1 MNALSISPSRYSGK
15 LLSIILAMIFL
26 AQIMVHHGLVELTA
40 QPKDLPQALPLNFAR
55 VLALG
60 ESVTAAK
67 LGILWLQAFDNQ
79 PGVSLSFRDMNYDHL
94 VKWLRLIL
102 TLDPL
107 AQYPLLA
114 AARIYTFVPDLE
126 KQKLMMEFVLTE
138 FKRDPQRRWPWLAH
152 IVILAKHRLNNQTL
166 ALKYARAL
174 ADTPSDIDIPSW
186 VRQAEIFLLADMG
199 KFDSA
204 HKLVQRLLA
213 QGVIRSQQ
221 EIEFLSEQLTER
233 EQQSQRTRNEEVGLP

>member
-1 MNALSISPSRYSGK
+1 MKTHSIISSKHNRI
-15 LLSIILAMIFL
+15 LLSIIPVITLLLQLTA
-26 AQIMVHHGLVELTA
+26 HHNLVELTA
-40 QPKDLPQALPLNFAR
+40 LPKDLPQAPSPNFAR
-55 VLALG
+55 ILALG

-67 LGILWLQAFDNQ
+67 LGTLWLQAFDDQ

-94 VKWLRLIL
+94 VEWLRLLL

-114 AARIYTFVPDLE
+114 AARIYTFVPDPE

-152 IVILAKHRLNNQTL
+152 VAILAKHRLKNQAL
-166 ALKYARAL
+166 SLKYARAL
-174 ADTPSDIDIPSW
+174 ADTPSDINIPSW

-199 KFDSA
+199 EFEGA
-204 HKLVQRLLA
+204 HQRVQRLLA

-233 EQQSQRTRNEEVGLP
+233 EMQSQHTQNEKAGQP